1 MAHLRRLFPKWK
13 KNTLEDKVAD
23 RHRPVVV
30 GRQKLAHS
38 FTLGCSVEEPA
49 DLDNGKCED
58 DG

>member
-13 KNTLEDKVAD
+13 KNTQEDKVPD

-30 GRQKLAHS
+30 GRQKLAYS
-38 FTLGCSVEEPA
+38 ITLGCSVEEPA
-49 DLDNGKCED
+49 DLDNGNCED